1 MTEKG
6 MTILSKRGLLG
17 SQGMGKLDYYDHC
30 VFEKHKKIGF
40 STATHRTKGT
50 LEYIHS
56 DLCPSR
62 VPSFGGKCYMMT
74 FVDDFS
80 QKAWVYFL

>member
-30 VFEKHKKIGF
+30 VFGKHKKIGF

-50 LEYIHS
+50 LDYIHS
-56 DLCPSR
+56 NLWGPSR
-62 VPSFGGKCYMMT
+62 VPSLEGNVIC
-74 FVDDFS
+74 
-80 QKAWVYFL
+80 